1 MKGLT
6 RENQD
11 TSKST
16 EEIKKIAFDIMLDTF
31 NKANYFPTKEQEF
44 LTFAQEV
51 ITLVLHEEFSTE
63 MLNKGIDVN
72 TILKTVQEKD
82 PNVKLKSLR
91 IAMDMIPFFKTY
103 LLKGD
108 TTVHEGKG
116 LTPQEK
122 TKLLKGFEKI
132 YDLTIFQFMRTI
144 WKKNNIVPKNDEEF
158 LDFAEKIIAIDMTKQ
173 FSIPEL
179 EKGADPNDIVA
190 FLYKSDPSFK
200 NKVELKAAGLID
212 LWHDFHWPRINFEEG
227 YTSGITGGS
236 GLGVT
241 KSPMEKVL
249 EKPLGES
256 EEIQD
261 KFVVYVNNKPVTEY
275 TNGLEAV
282 ETVKYLRKK
291 HPDAKFKVVK
301 IHCDSKQIAET
312 EYGKGHQDDRKEREE
327 NLRYSRS
334 RNTVADEIRKKLNP
348 NQKTEKEPTKE
359 GQIYSTGGGAG
370 QSYRKF
376 TPKSK
381 GQLDE
386 KCWDTHK
393 QVGMKKK
400 GAKMVPNCIPKE
412 GIEDL
417 KKGLETTVD
426 SSLDAEKAV
435 AKVLMNS
442 PWFKANMQSEDF
454 IKLAKMWLAA
464 NRVFL
469 KNHYPSLDFSD
480 INELAHNLH
489 NYYLYAN
496 KQLAETKSKSAYKK
510 INKPKKN
517 K

>member
-1 MKGLT
+1 MSYIMKGLT
-6 RENQD
+6 RENTKTPASITQ
-11 TSKST
+11 SAERGKVVLFNFMK
-16 EEIKKIAFDIMLDTF
+16 EIWDRSI
-31 NKANYFPTKEQEF
+31 
-44 LTFAQEV
+44 
-51 ITLVLHEEFSTE
+51 S
-63 MLNKGIDVN
+63 
-72 TILKTVQEKD
+72 
-82 PNVKLKSLR
+82 
-91 IAMDMIPFFKTY
+91 
-103 LLKGD
+103 
-108 TTVHEGKG
+108 
-116 LTPQEK
+116 
-122 TKLLKGFEKI
+122 
-132 YDLTIFQFMRTI
+132 
-144 WKKNNIVPKNDEEF
+144 PKNDEEF
-158 LDFAEKIIAIDMTKQ
+158 LNFAEKIIVIILNEEFALSALKAGHKTERIGELIHQ
-173 FSIPEL
+173 F
-179 EKGADPNDIVA
+179 DPNAKERAERI
-190 FLYKSDPSFK
+190 
-200 NKVELKAAGLID
+200 AATLIP
-212 LWHDFHWPRINFEEG
+212 LWHDFHWPKSNFEEG
-227 YTSGITGGS
+227 YSSGITGGS

-249 EKPLGES
+249 EKPLGET

-261 KFVVYVNNKPVTEY
+261 KYVVHVNGKPVTEY
-275 TNGLEAV
+275 TNGLEAIK
-282 ETVKYLRKK
+282 TVKYLRKK

-301 IHCDSKQIAET
+301 IHCDSEQIAET
-312 EYGKGHQDDRKEREE
+312 EYGKGYQDDRKEREE
-327 NLRYSRS
+327 ELRYSRS
-334 RNTVADEIRKKLNP
+334 RHPVADEIRKKLNP
-348 NQKTEKEPTKE
+348 NQKTDKEPTKE

-417 KKGLETTVD
+417 KKGLETSID
-426 SSLDAEKAV
+426 NSLDAEKTV

-480 INELAHNLH
+480 INELAQNLH

>member
-1 MKGLT
+1 MSYIMKGLT

-11 TSKST
+11 TPKSI
-16 EEIKKIAFDIMLDTF
+16 EEIKKIVFDIMLDTF
-31 NKANYFPTKEQEF
+31 NNANYFPTQEQEF
-44 LTFAQEV
+44 LTFAKEV
-51 ITLVLHEEFSTE
+51 ITMILHEEFSTE
-63 MLNKGIDVN
+63 MLNKGIDIN
-72 TILKTVQEKD
+72 TILKTIQEKD
-82 PNVKLKSLR
+82 PSVKLKSSR
-91 IAMDMIPFFKTY
+91 IAKGMIPFFKTY

-108 TTVHEGKG
+108 ATVHEG
-116 LTPQEK
+116 
-122 TKLLKGFEKI
+122 
-132 YDLTIFQFMRTI
+132 Y
-144 WKKNNIVPKNDEEF
+144 
-158 LDFAEKIIAIDMTKQ
+158 
-173 FSIPEL
+173 S
-179 EKGADPNDIVA
+179 
-190 FLYKSDPSFK
+190 
-200 NKVELKAAGLID
+200 
-212 LWHDFHWPRINFEEG
+212 
-227 YTSGITGGS
+227 SGITGGS
-236 GLGVT
+236 GLGIT

-249 EKPLGES
+249 EKPLGET

-261 KFVVYVNNKPVTEY
+261 KYVVHVNGKPVTEY
-275 TNGLEAV
+275 TNGLEAI
-282 ETVKYLRKK
+282 ETVRNLRKK
-291 HPDAKFKVVK
+291 YPDAKFKVVK
-301 IHCDSKQIAET
+301 IHCDSEQIAET
-312 EYGKGHQDDRKEREE
+312 EYGNGHQDDRKEREE

-334 RNTVADEIRKKLNP
+334 RKPVADEIRKQLNP

-370 QSYRKF
+370 KSYRKF
-376 TPKSK
+376 TPKTT

-417 KKGLETTVD
+417 KKGLETSVD

-442 PWFKANMQSEDF
+442 PWFKANMQSENF

-480 INELAHNLH
+480 INELAHNIH

-496 KQLAETKSKSAYKK
+496 KQLAETKSKSIHKK